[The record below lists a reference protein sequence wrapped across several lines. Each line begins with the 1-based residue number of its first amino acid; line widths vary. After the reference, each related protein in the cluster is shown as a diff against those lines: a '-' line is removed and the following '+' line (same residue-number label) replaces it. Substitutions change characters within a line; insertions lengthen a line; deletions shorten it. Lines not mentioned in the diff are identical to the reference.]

1 MKILPKLWENM
12 MARRTMSIVLCAAL
26 SVTATGICAAT
37 TSDLAEET
45 ARAREAV
52 AAVEETTGESAARDG
67 EHLGQSQV
75 STEKLEGIPLEND
88 TGAQEEPEEEDTRC
102 IHTFTQAWAGYECK
116 LTDYVSGYEP
126 GDEVRIQAVFNKQVG
141 SQFGMYIDGAWNAFP
156 GEGKTRNI
164 TLIPDSDYLN
174 IQITDMK
181 GLPSVNLADISVE
194 ISKKGEADSGSY
206 LHRFTGL
213 WQGFETRFSDYNPDY
228 EPGDE
233 VKVTVVYNKK
243 VTSQMGMNIGGAWTT
258 ESGEGKTLVKTITPD
273 NDYLNIQISDMWASY
288 SVGIVSISV
297 EITKKGPGVSAYGG
311 GGGLT
316 TRNYT
321 QPGDYLL
328 FNGEINESYN
338 CNDAWIQYC
347 ADTDYL
353 TLTYTCAPEHENW
366 GVLGWQAT
374 LDGEWTNGPSYSADA
389 GDSTREVSQTFSVRY
404 LRKMMGI
411 TEDTNVGS
419 LSLGAWSEGQIK
431 DLTLHVGSEI
441 PRDMHLFQDGAPNQ
455 AWVCT
460 DIERILDLPDEKYI
474 CVQYTCATPDYE
486 GWTILTWGASVNGE
500 WKNGKSYKT
509 STREATRNHFDSM
522 RMDAFRNMLH
532 LSWDAKVDSV
542 TLSAYNDGRIL
553 DIWISDTKVED
564 PGNSKKDKVDKES
577 RYSSGNGGLWNRVEG
592 TEGDAYDQN
601 ISLNGWEWASGDKSL
616 KDEDKIIQSL
626 REQTYLVLEYTPK
639 DADAPSLQFTMW
651 DGKQKQITASDAGD
665 GRAIFAYKDIAVELS
680 GYLIP
685 QEIRNLQVSASE
697 DDITL
702 VRVRVV
708 KDDSDP
714 KDVPIAVL
722 ASDWSGFGTEISKWH
737 SEFQVGDTVTVTVTF
752 DKRAPGYIAYNSSPD
767 NWDRGAEM
775 YGEVITRTF
784 CPYNDH
790 MDITIGAIPENKR
803 YVIIRDIKV
812 EIAGKR
818 NFNDY
823 VILEGGA
830 NMGRLACTT
839 REAATAALTDAE
851 IQEGTRLVLTME
863 KAEPDAQEQEA
874 VRAVFGDQAEDVHVA
889 LAVDINVYKEDSK
902 KNRTRITETMSP
914 IPLKITVPRDLEKTG
929 NDFAMVRDHEGE
941 LEFLEDRDGNP
952 DTVTFRS
959 DAFSRFTMVYGE
971 PGAFDGISGAVRSF
985 RSEWDTFSTSFS
997 TYFERYQPGKPTTV
1011 TLTFEK
1017 PVKAYV
1023 DYNAPDW
1030 TRVEGSGLSTTFTTT
1045 VIPADDSLGIGIAD
1059 LGGNSKVKLLSVKVE
1074 QEMEKIY
1081 GFDAAGQVFETAF
1094 DTYNRAFVP
1103 GFPAKVTLTFDN
1115 AVISSIGYNAPDE
1128 KTVAGTSPA
1137 KVMTVTITPEDNNLR
1152 IWLTSLCGSKTAN
1165 LVDVTVEQDFSGC
1178 EAIHTYRSTYTGM
1191 EEDRKITDYYS
1202 EFQPG
1207 DKVKVT
1213 LIFDKKVQSGLVYY
1227 NPEWTREEGN
1237 VSSTSLTKTV
1247 VPQTDAWNAQIVD
1260 LCGNEAVSLLYV
1272 YMEPVEEDPLY
1283 TFTLAENSFTSAFDQ
1298 YDETFETARETTVNL
1313 TFDKPVKAQIRY
1325 KGTEGDAVAEST
1337 EYSRNMTFTITPADK
1352 TMEIQITDM
1361 NGNTIVKL
1369 VDVSVEQ
1376 EDLTDAVYKFTDA
1389 DFGWSAGHD
1398 FKFSDFN
1405 SSFEAGRETT
1415 VTLVFDKEINS
1426 RFDYTDKNLGWQGI
1440 EGSGRKEVIITGI
1453 PDDDS
1458 FNVKVTDPKGADVVY
1473 LLSVKVEQKQQTE
1486 ALHEFTSAWAGFETS
1501 FETYND
1507 QFQSGKETT
1516 VTLTFDKEVKAQVGY
1531 HDGNDSGAFKNAE
1544 GTSISRSLTV
1554 TFLPSDDYMNIQIMD
1569 MNGNASVN
1577 LLSVDVKQKTE
1588 EESLHEFTEAWSG
1601 FEPKLSDY
1609 NPAFEFNKETEVTL
1623 TFDKEVKAQ
1632 VGYHDGNNSGAYKNA
1647 EGTSISKSLTV
1658 TFLPSDDYMNIQIMD
1673 MNGNASVNLLSVS
1686 VEQGERPVATIKN
1699 EDSDKSYCIKVSEL
1713 CPGYQAG
1720 DKVTVT
1726 VEMRSDGSFNGGLA
1740 GNVAEANPAWVS
1752 NQAEFT
1758 SDGNNEATA
1767 TWNYVPD
1774 GDCFVQIWN
1783 MSGTKVDIMNV
1794 NVAKGNVQAPV
1805 ATITGTGDN
1814 GTYVIEIGKLCT
1826 EYQAGDTVTVT
1837 AEMSS
1842 DGYFKGRLGGNVQD
1856 TGWSQQEFESENN
1869 EARIT
1874 WTYVPDGDC
1883 SIQMWNLDGTKVDID
1898 SLTVEVVDQKP
1909 VATITGTGDNGT
1921 YVIEIGKLCTE
1932 YQAGDTVTVT
1942 AEMSSDGYFK
1952 GRLGGNVQDT
1962 GWSQQEFESENN
1974 EARITWTYVPD
1985 GDCSIQMWNLDGTK
1999 VDITKVT
2006 VEKATT
2012 TFTLAEGLIMEEPIH
2027 IFNTPGLYTL
2037 DLEEQND
2044 LNLEGENVNLEIT
2057 LVSLAPFEAMVEN
2070 HDEEKEDAFKASP
2083 SNAAPLYASP
2093 SNTQPGSGMPVVE
2106 KSGEDDILVLRW
2118 KGIPDSGK
2126 LDITVSSLTEG
2137 APVYIEH
2144 VEAVTKEKEDSN
2156 DSNGGSGGIGTQ
2168 QPARKEDEITI
2179 PGADEDQEE
2188 PGGDD
2193 PDKDDAPW
2201 DETPE
2206 KYGSTADSGNDQ
2218 DGQDAWDENINGSDS
2233 SDGFAGNITGG
2244 AETGPSGND
2253 EFTSGDDVADS
2264 DDIIGDSTTGG
2275 SDGISG
2281 DDTTGGSDGISGD
2294 STISGGDAVSGD
2306 SGSGTATGSGDAC
2319 GGGSSDSGDD
2329 SSGEEGSAS
2338 GGSSSSSGSGD
2349 SASGSGSS
2357 SGSGDSAGG
2366 SGSSSDSS
2374 GLSAD

>member
-366 GVLGWQAT
+366 RVLGWQAT

-1247 VPQTDAWNAQIVD
+1247 VPQTDAWNAQSVD

-1577 LLSVDVKQKTE
+1577 LLSV
-1588 EESLHEFTEAWSG
+1588 
-1601 FEPKLSDY
+1601 
-1609 NPAFEFNKETEVTL
+1609 
-1623 TFDKEVKAQ
+1623 
-1632 VGYHDGNNSGAYKNA
+1632 
-1647 EGTSISKSLTV
+1647 
-1658 TFLPSDDYMNIQIMD
+1658 
-1673 MNGNASVNLLSVS
+1673 S

-1794 NVAKGNVQAPV
+1794 NVAKGNVQA
-1805 ATITGTGDN
+1805 
-1814 GTYVIEIGKLCT
+1814 
-1826 EYQAGDTVTVT
+1826 
-1837 AEMSS
+1837 
-1842 DGYFKGRLGGNVQD
+1842 
-1856 TGWSQQEFESENN
+1856 
-1869 EARIT
+1869 
-1874 WTYVPDGDC
+1874 
-1883 SIQMWNLDGTKVDID
+1883 
-1898 SLTVEVVDQKP
+1898 P

>member
-45 ARAREAV
+45 ARAREAA
-52 AAVEETTGESAARDG
+52 AAVEETMGESAARDG
-67 EHLGQSQV
+67 EHPGQSQV

-88 TGAQEEPEEEDTRC
+88 TGAQDEPEEEDTRC

-181 GLPSVNLADISVE
+181 GLPSANLADISVE

-213 WQGFETRFSDYNPDY
+213 WQGFETKFSDYNPDY

-328 FNGEINESYN
+328 FNGETNESYN

-722 ASDWSGFGTEISKWH
+722 TSDWSGFGTEISKWH

-863 KAEPDAQEQEA
+863 QAEPDAQEQEA

-1045 VIPADDSLGIGIAD
+1045 VIPTDDSLGIGIAD

-1081 GFDAAGQVFETAF
+1081 GFDAAGQVFETTF

-1115 AVISSIGYNAPDE
+1115 AVISSIDYNAPDE

-1152 IWLTSLCGSKTAN
+1152 IWLTSLCGGKTAN

-1178 EAIHTYRSTYTGM
+1178 EAIHTYRSTYAGM

-1227 NPEWTREEGN
+1227 NPGWTREEGN

-1283 TFTLAENSFTSAFDQ
+1283 TFTLAENSFASAFDQ
-1298 YDETFETARETTVNL
+1298 YDETFETSRETTVNL

-1337 EYSRNMTFTITPADK
+1337 GYSRNMTFTITPVDK

-1376 EDLTDAVYKFTDA
+1376 EDLTDAVHKFTDA

-1440 EGSGRKEVIITGI
+1440 EGSGQKEVIITGI

-1507 QFQSGKETT
+1507 QFQSGRETT
-1516 VTLTFDKEVKAQVGY
+1516 
-1531 HDGNDSGAFKNAE
+1531 
-1544 GTSISRSLTV
+1544 
-1554 TFLPSDDYMNIQIMD
+1554 
-1569 MNGNASVN
+1569 
-1577 LLSVDVKQKTE
+1577 
-1588 EESLHEFTEAWSG
+1588 
-1601 FEPKLSDY
+1601 
-1609 NPAFEFNKETEVTL
+1609 VTL

-1647 EGTSISKSLTV
+1647 EGTSISRSLTV

-1794 NVAKGNVQAPV
+1794 NVAKGDVQ
-1805 ATITGTGDN
+1805 T
-1814 GTYVIEIGKLCT
+1814 
-1826 EYQAGDTVTVT
+1826 
-1837 AEMSS
+1837 
-1842 DGYFKGRLGGNVQD
+1842 
-1856 TGWSQQEFESENN
+1856 
-1869 EARIT
+1869 
-1874 WTYVPDGDC
+1874 
-1883 SIQMWNLDGTKVDID
+1883 
-1898 SLTVEVVDQKP
+1898 P

-2057 LVSLAPFEAMVEN
+2057 LVSLAPFEAMVEK

-2083 SNAAPLYASP
+2083 SDAAPLYASP
-2093 SNTQPGSGMPVVE
+2093 SNTQPGAGMPVVE

-2179 PGADEDQEE
+2179 PETDEEQEE

-2201 DETPE
+2201 DEAPE

-2218 DGQDAWDENINGSDS
+2218 DGQDAWDENISGSDS
-2233 SDGFAGNITGG
+2233 SDGFAENITGG

-2306 SGSGTATGSGDAC
+2306 SGSGTASGSGDAC

-2349 SASGSGSS
+2349 SASGSSSS